1 MPRNGS
7 GVYTAPAASFPA
19 VASTLIE
26 SAKYND
32 VVNDIATAVTASV
45 AVDGQSTVTANIPL
59 SGYKLTGVGAA
70 TARTD
75 AATLATIQDGTGVY
89 VATVGGTADV
99 ITLTPSPAITAYAAG
114 EAFKFIASGANTTNV
129 TVNVSALGA
138 KAVTKNGSTALVAGD
153 IPSGALVHITY
164 DGTRFQL
171 SAVAGAAFQP
181 LDATLTALAGLT
193 IAASSLSIG
202 SGADAFSQTT
212 FAANTFPARASTG
225 SLVAKTITDFGLS
238 LVDDAN
244 AAAGLTT
251 LGITVSAAAT
261 QAEQETGTATTVAV
275 TPGRQQYHDSA
286 CKAWVKVGGED
297 GTPDIQEG
305 YNVSSITDN
314 GAGDYTVNFTTAF
327 SAATYSYGGLARA
340 VGNVNNSDQRQ
351 ISQSPTTAPATGSC
365 RFVIRDEQGSFTLV
379 DADCAFQF
387 YGDQ

>member
-89 VATVGGTADV
+89 VGTVGGTADV

-286 CKAWVKVGGED
+286 CKAWVKVGGAD
-297 GTPDIQEG
+297 GTPDIAQG

-314 GAGDYTVNFTTAF
+314 GVGDYTINFTTAF
-327 SAATYSYGGLARA
+327 SGGHLQLWGAGAGSWKREQQRPAADIAKPNYGPCHWKL
-340 VGNVNNSDQRQ
+340 
-351 ISQSPTTAPATGSC
+351 
-365 RFVIRDEQGSFTLV
+365 
-379 DADCAFQF
+379 
-387 YGDQ
+387 